1 MAEASAGR
9 TDNPLKRLAGCGQ
22 APWLD
27 FISRDFIASGDL
39 YKLVQEDGITGVTSN
54 PAIFEKA
61 IGQGE
66 EYAPEIARLL
76 QEDKLL
82 RREQIYERLA
92 IEDIRGAC
100 EVLKPVYEATSGR
113 DGYVS
118 FEVSPFLAHDSWE
131 TEQEAH
137 RLWEAVDRPNL
148 MIKLPATDVGVE
160 ETKTLTAQ
168 GINVNVTLL
177 FSVATYARV
186 LEAYLRGLEQRVARG
201 KDIRQVAGVA
211 SFFISRIDSAVDGE
225 IDRRLAEGDPDSAA
239 LKALRGKVAVACG
252 VLAYAHLQEVL
263 ASPRWA
269 ALAAKGAQPQRLL
282 WASTSTKDKAYSD
295 TKYVEALI
303 GPHTV
308 DTLPPATLAA
318 FRDHGTVRQSLPG
331 DVEAAR
337 AVIAEAE
344 RLGLDL
350 PKMSEKLLAEGCTA
364 FEKAFETLLD
374 AVEARRMEVLGISE
388 PIAPKLISCKAAYP
402 LWVEETASCCY
413 FTPECEDDEL
423 IQRIW
428 ARDPKVWTGGKEG
441 EWLGWLSAPRDGLEH
456 IKQYEDFARDV
467 KAGGYTDVLLLGM
480 GGSSLGP
487 EVLKEVF
494 GHVPGWPE
502 LHVLDSTDPE
512 QVAEMAAKV
521 DLAKTLFIVSS
532 KSGSTLEPN
541 ILFAYFWAAAE
552 KALGKAPGAHFV
564 AVTDPNSSME
574 KTAKEH
580 GFGHIFFGNAQ
591 IGGRYSVLSP
601 FGMVPAAAAGYN
613 VRGLLENALLMA
625 DQCNPE
631 DAWDALSL
639 GKGLGCVG
647 SGSSSN
653 KVTFVG
659 SGKLAAVGPWLEQL
673 LAEST
678 GKQGKALIPIIG
690 EAPGAPDKYGE
701 DRFFI
706 DLRMAGETQDPKLK
720 ALLEVMDYSLAPDW
734 VDEKYPGYEIQMDN
748 LLQLGQVFYLFEF
761 ATAVAAAMMEINPF
775 DQPDVEASKVE
786 TRKLLSTYEQTG
798 KLPPEEPFAVDGDL
812 AFYADPRNA
821 EALKKAAGG
830 RTDAVSLL
838 KAQLERVKPGDYVGL
853 LAYIARTPGHIAWA
867 QEVRHM
873 LRDGLHV
880 ATAAEFG
887 PRFLHSTGQ
896 AYKGGPNTGVFLQV
910 TSDKAKDLEIPGH
923 PYTFGVVQAAQARGD
938 FDVLAARDRRALR
951 VHIRG
956 PLEEGLK
963 KLSQALQIA
972 LKEADHVRG
981 S

>member
-1 MAEASAGR
+1 MSVPG
-9 TDNPLKRLAGCGQ
+9 N
-22 APWLD
+22 
-27 FISRDFIASGDL
+27 
-39 YKLVQEDGITGVTSN
+39 KLLSLSFALPEQVAAGVT
-54 PAIFEKA
+54 
-61 IGQGE
+61 
-66 EYAPEIARLL
+66 
-76 QEDKLL
+76 
-82 RREQIYERLA
+82 
-92 IEDIRGAC
+92 
-100 EVLKPVYEATSGR
+100 
-113 DGYVS
+113 
-118 FEVSPFLAHDSWE
+118 
-131 TEQEAH
+131 
-137 RLWEAVDRPNL
+137 
-148 MIKLPATDVGVE
+148 
-160 ETKTLTAQ
+160 
-168 GINVNVTLL
+168 
-177 FSVATYARV
+177 
-186 LEAYLRGLEQRVARG
+186 
-201 KDIRQVAGVA
+201 
-211 SFFISRIDSAVDGE
+211 
-225 IDRRLAEGDPDSAA
+225 AA
-239 LKALRGKVAVACG
+239 L
-252 VLAYAHLQEVL
+252 Q
-263 ASPRWA
+263 SWA
-269 ALAAKGAQPQRLL
+269 R
-282 WASTSTKDKAYSD
+282 DKR
-295 TKYVEALI
+295 V
-303 GPHTV
+303 
-308 DTLPPATLAA
+308 
-318 FRDHGTVRQSLPG
+318 
-331 DVEAAR
+331 
-337 AVIAEAE
+337 
-344 RLGLDL
+344 
-350 PKMSEKLLAEGCTA
+350 
-364 FEKAFETLLD
+364 
-374 AVEARRMEVLGISE
+374 
-388 PIAPKLISCKAAYP
+388 
-402 LWVEETASCCY
+402 
-413 FTPECEDDEL
+413 
-423 IQRIW
+423 QRIW
-428 ARDPKVWTGGKEG
+428 ARDPKVWTGGREG

-580 GFGHIFFGNAQ
+580 GFGHIFFGNPQ

-625 DQCNPE
+625 EACTNVPPEVNPGLE
-631 DAWDALSL
+631 LGLALGVAATRL
-639 GKGLGCVG
+639 DCDKVTYVG
-647 SGSSSN
+647 S
-653 KVTFVG
+653 K
-659 SGKLAAVGPWLEQL
+659 KLAAVGAWLEQL
-673 LAEST
+673 IAEST
-678 GKQGKALIPIIG
+678 GKIGKGLVPIDAEALSGPEAYGRDRFFVDLRLAG
-690 EAPGAPDKYGE
+690 EAPN
-701 DRFFI
+701 
-706 DLRMAGETQDPKLK
+706 PKLK
-720 ALLEVMDYSLAPDW
+720 PLEAAGFPVVDIQLAD
-734 VDEKYPGYEIQMDN
+734 
-748 LLQLGQVFYLFEF
+748 LLQLGQAFFLFEF
-761 ATAVAAAMMEINPF
+761 ATAVAGVELGIDPF
-775 DQPDVEASKVE
+775 DQPDVEFSKVE
-786 TRKLLSTYEQTG
+786 TRKLTTAYGETG

-853 LAYIARTPGHIAWA
+853 LAYIARTSGHIAWA

-963 KLSQALQIA
+963 KLERDLKTA
-972 LKEADHVRG
+972 LKG